1 MNKRNLLYFVF
12 ISLSSLILGAC
23 SGNDMGDLRQYVA
36 DIKARQNPQVDPIPS
51 FTIIPNHFYEVE
63 NKRDP
68 FRPMEDL
75 QSQDMQMTNISDQGS
90 QRNCERPDPYRIRVG
105 LERIPLDA
113 LDMAGT
119 LLDGQDNLWGLV
131 TSRSERITY
140 RIQVGDYIGEH
151 DGQIIVISE
160 NKIEI
165 RELYPDGS
173 GCYIEQISSIA
184 LSSD

>member
-1 MNKRNLLYFVF
+1 MNQRTLPHFIF
-12 ISLSSLILGAC
+12 ISLFSLMLGAC
-23 SGNDMGDLRQYVA
+23 SNGNMDDLRQYVT

-75 QSQDMQMTNISDQGS
+75 TTGGTEDTLINLGS
-90 QRNCERPDPYRIRVG
+90 KRNCERPDPYRIRAG
-105 LERIPLDA
+105 LELLPLDA

-119 LLDGQDNLWGLV
+119 LLDGQNNLWGLV
-131 TSRSERITY
+131 TARSERITY
-140 RIQVGDYIGEH
+140 RVQIGDYIGENN
-151 DGQIIVISE
+151 GEVIYISE

-173 GCYIEQISSIA
+173 GCYVEQISSIA